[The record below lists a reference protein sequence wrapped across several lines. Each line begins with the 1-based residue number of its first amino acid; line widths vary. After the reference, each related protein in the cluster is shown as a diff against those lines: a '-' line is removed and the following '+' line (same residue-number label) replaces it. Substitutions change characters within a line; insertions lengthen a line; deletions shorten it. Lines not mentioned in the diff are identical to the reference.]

1 MRNRFHSG
9 QHGEW
14 RLLWLRGALHCAKC
28 VAIVTVIEKCKECGY
43 SLPKKAKPMV
53 ECKLDPP
60 EDFNYNVSSLL
71 TSGVLPAGSRVYSV
85 RVRSQGPDYRYEQKI
100 VQNVN

>member
-1 MRNRFHSG
+1 MAVALVKRGSSLCQMCGYSNGNRAF
-9 QHGEW
+9 
-14 RLLWLRGALHCAKC
+14 
-28 VAIVTVIEKCKECGY
+28 KCKECGY